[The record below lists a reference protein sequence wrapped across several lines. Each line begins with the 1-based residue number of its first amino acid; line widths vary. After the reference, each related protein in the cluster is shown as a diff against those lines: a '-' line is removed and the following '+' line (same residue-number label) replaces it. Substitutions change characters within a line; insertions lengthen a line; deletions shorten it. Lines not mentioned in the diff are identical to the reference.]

1 MEFTAPAEEYRYVG
15 NYVFVLEGTCE
26 LEGVTFGQGAL
37 VVTKDVVPESF
48 LVTASEGSTC
58 LMMGISF

>member
-1 MEFTAPAEEYRYVG
+1 VG